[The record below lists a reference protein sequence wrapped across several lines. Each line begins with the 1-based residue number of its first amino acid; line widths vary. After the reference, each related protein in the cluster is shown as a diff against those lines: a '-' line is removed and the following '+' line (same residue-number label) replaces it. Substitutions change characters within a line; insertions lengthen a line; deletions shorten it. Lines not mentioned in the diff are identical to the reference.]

1 LAEFLR
7 PKTATYSALD
17 KVDLKMTDCEIRHLA
32 TALQPKLVEIRR
44 DLHQHPELSNR
55 EFRTATIVAEHLKG
69 LGLSVQTGVAHTG
82 VVGLLEGNCPGPTI
96 AVRADMDALPI
107 QEMNAV
113 PYRSKHD
120 GVKHACGH
128 DVHTTV
134 GLGVAEVLGQIRATL
149 SGSVKFIFQPAEE
162 GAPAGE
168 TGGAYLMLDEG
179 VLNNPRVESILG
191 LHVMPTLDAGKLG
204 YHAGPV
210 WASNDAIELV
220 IHGRKTHGAYP
231 HTGVDAILVASHVL
245 QALQTLVNR
254 SVDVRDPLLISFG
267 LIQGGNQ
274 FNIIA
279 DEVRLLGMM
288 RCLNPEIRQS
298 AQARIEDLVRGITG
312 SFGAS
317 HSLKITPGAPVT
329 MNHPEMVQRAVPV
342 LEAAVGKENVLLQ
355 KPQMGAEDFACY
367 AERVPGFYFML
378 GVRNESLGIT
388 EMLHTPRF
396 DVDETCLSVGVLAMS
411 SLVLEGLRSR
421 SLDSTGS

>member
-1 LAEFLR
+1 
-7 PKTATYSALD
+7 
-17 KVDLKMTDCEIRHLA
+17 MTDFQIQHLA
-32 TALQPKLVEIRR
+32 VALQPKLVEIRR

-55 EFRTATIVAEHLKG
+55 EFRTAGIVAERLKG

-82 VVGLLEGNCPGPTI
+82 VVGLLEGNRPGPTV

-107 QEMNAV
+107 QEVNAV

-120 GVKHACGH
+120 GIKHACGH
-128 DVHTTV
+128 DVHTAV
-134 GLGVAEVLGQIRATL
+134 GLGVAEVLSQIRTTL
-149 SGSVKFIFQPAEE
+149 PGSVKFIFQPAEE

-168 TGGAYLMLDEG
+168 AGGSYLMLDEG
-179 VLNNPRVESILG
+179 VLDNPQVESILG
-191 LHVMPTLDAGKLG
+191 LHVMPTLEAGKLG

-231 HTGVDAILVASHVL
+231 HTGVDAIFVAAHVL
-245 QALQTLVNR
+245 QALQTFVNR

-267 LIQGGNQ
+267 VIQGGNQ
-274 FNIIA
+274 FNVIA
-279 DEVRLLGMM
+279 DEVRLLGMI
-288 RCLNPEIRQS
+288 RCLDPEIRRT
-298 AQARIEDLVRGITG
+298 APARIEELVRGITA

-317 HSLKITPGAPVT
+317 CSLKITPGAPVT
-329 MNHPEMVQRAVPV
+329 MNHPEMVKRAVPV
-342 LEAAVGKENVLLQ
+342 LEGAVGKENVLLQ

-396 DVDETCLSVGVLAMS
+396 DVDETCLSVGVHAMS
-411 SLVLEGLRSR
+411 NLVLECLGSR
-421 SLDSTGS
+421 

>member
-1 LAEFLR
+1 LERAICTVLTR
-7 PKTATYSALD
+7 LIS
-17 KVDLKMTDCEIRHLA
+17 MTDFQIQHLA
-32 TALQPKLVEIRR
+32 AALQPKLVEIRR

-55 EFRTATIVAEHLKG
+55 EFRTAGIVAERLKG

-82 VVGLLEGNCPGPTI
+82 VVGLLEGNRPGPTV

-107 QEMNAV
+107 QEVNPV

-120 GVKHACGH
+120 GIKHACGH
-128 DVHTTV
+128 DVHTAV
-134 GLGVAEVLGQIRATL
+134 GLGVAEVLSQIRTTFA
-149 SGSVKFIFQPAEE
+149 GSVKFIFQPAEE

-168 TGGAYLMLDEG
+168 AGGSYLMLDEG
-179 VLNNPRVESILG
+179 VLDNPQVESILG
-191 LHVMPTLDAGKLG
+191 LHVMPTLEAGKLG

-231 HTGVDAILVASHVL
+231 HTGVDAILVAAHVL
-245 QALQTLVNR
+245 QALQTFVNC

-267 LIQGGNQ
+267 VIQGGNQ
-274 FNIIA
+274 FNVIA
-279 DEVRLLGMM
+279 DEVRLLGMI
-288 RCLNPEIRQS
+288 RCLDPEIRRT
-298 AQARIEDLVRGITG
+298 APARIEELVRGITV

-317 HSLKITPGAPVT
+317 HALKITPGAPVT
-329 MNHPEMVQRAVPV
+329 MNHPEMVKRAVPV
-342 LEAAVGKENVLLQ
+342 LEGAVGKENVLLQ
-355 KPQMGAEDFACY
+355 RPQMGAEDFACY

-396 DVDETCLSVGVLAMS
+396 DVDETCLSIGVHAMS
-411 SLVLEGLRSR
+411 NLVLECLGSR
-421 SLDSTGS
+421 

>member
-1 LAEFLR
+1 
-7 PKTATYSALD
+7 
-17 KVDLKMTDCEIRHLA
+17 MTHSNVRNIA

-55 EFRTATIVAEHLKG
+55 EFRTAGIVAEYLRR

-82 VVGLLEGNCPGPTI
+82 VVGLLQGNRPGPTV

-107 QEMNAV
+107 QELNAV
-113 PYRSKHD
+113 PYRSKHE

-128 DVHTTV
+128 DVHTTI
-134 GLGVAEVLGQIRATL
+134 GLGVAEVLSKIRATFP
-149 SGSVKFIFQPAEE
+149 GSVKFIFQPAEE
-162 GAPAGE
+162 GAPTGE

-179 VLNNPRVESILG
+179 VLDNPPVESILG

-204 YHAGPV
+204 YHVGPV
-210 WASNDAIELV
+210 WASNDAIEMA
-220 IHGRKTHGAYP
+220 IHGQKTHGAYP

-245 QALQTLVNR
+245 QALQTLINR

-267 LIQGGNQ
+267 VIQGGNQ
-274 FNIIA
+274 FNVIA

-288 RCLNPEIRQS
+288 RCLNPEIRRT
-298 AQARIEDLVRGITG
+298 APARIEALVRGITG

-317 HSLKITPGAPVT
+317 HSLKISPGAPVT
-329 MNHPEMVQRAVPV
+329 MNHPEMVKRAVPV
-342 LEAAVGKENVLLQ
+342 LEAAVGEENVLLQ

-388 EMLHTPRF
+388 EMLHTTRF
-396 DVDETCLSVGVLAMS
+396 DVDETCLSVGVNAMS
-411 SLVLEGLRSR
+411 SLVLECL
-421 SLDSTGS
+421 GSH

>member
-1 LAEFLR
+1 
-7 PKTATYSALD
+7 
-17 KVDLKMTDCEIRHLA
+17 MTDCEIQHLA
-32 TALQPKLVEIRR
+32 AALQPKLVEIRR

-55 EFRTATIVAEHLKG
+55 EFRTAGIVAEYLKG
-69 LGLSVQTGVAHTG
+69 LGLSVHTGVAHTG
-82 VVGLLEGNCPGPTI
+82 VVGLLEGNRPGSTI

-107 QEMNAV
+107 QEINAV
-113 PYRSKHD
+113 PYRSRNE

-134 GLGVAEVLGQIRATL
+134 GLGVAEVLSQIRAIL
-149 SGSVKFIFQPAEE
+149 PGSVKFIFQPAEE

-179 VLNNPRVESILG
+179 VLENPPVDSILG

-210 WASNDAIELV
+210 WASNDAIEVV

-245 QALQTLVNR
+245 QALQTFVNR

-267 LIQGGNQ
+267 VIQGGNQ
-274 FNIIA
+274 FNVIA
-279 DEVRLLGMM
+279 DEVRLLGMI
-288 RCLNPEIRQS
+288 RCLSPEIRRT
-298 AQARIEDLVRGITG
+298 APARIEELVHGITR

-329 MNHPEMVQRAVPV
+329 MNHPEMVKRAVPV
-342 LEAAVGKENVLLQ
+342 LETAVGKENVLLQ

-396 DVDETCLSVGVLAMS
+396 DVDEACLSVGVLAMS
-411 SLVLEGLRSR
+411 SLVLECLGSR
-421 SLDSTGS
+421 